1 MLDQAIPSLVISF
14 AVRVHAEQ
22 AMQRGRVFKERPLQM
37 NWYIPSFVKAKEE
50 VPAVAV
56 AGAGEGDVKVE
67 GALVKEEVTG
77 ASGETVTEQVA
88 MAGTEGSGAVIKE
101 EGGDTVMGDETES
114 SAAETKVNVIA
125 KKEPKTEE
133 EELEDE
139 LIGGGGDELPSGDV
153 DDELRLDDEEED
165 LESEERSWRR

>member
-50 VPAVAV
+50 VPSVAV

-67 GALVKEEVTG
+67 GALVKEEVTD
-77 ASGETVTEQVA
+77 ASEETATEQVVS
-88 MAGTEGSGAVIKE
+88 TEGSGADIKE
-101 EGGDTVMGDETES
+101 EGGDTVMGDQTES
-114 SAAETKVNVIA
+114 SAAETKVNVVA
-125 KKEPKTEE
+125 KKEAKTEE